1 MPSYQA
7 IQSVLNYLWEKGQ
20 KLDIRTNL
28 QDRTI
33 LVRIPNEFIRK
44 KVLEKRLWY
53 VGTAMFQVSR
63 WTSSKTV
70 DAIDFSSIPLWAH
83 LKGLPLD
90 LRSLEG
96 LSFASGLIGEPK
108 ETYEF
113 TRNLTDLNLAH
124 VKIEA
129 DLTTRLP
136 ELIELKRTSGEIIPV
151 TVEYPWIP
159 PTCAF
164 SSAAILHQTSQSI
177 TTEILLGPTQRFI
190 FTVVYA
196 SNLSSERSDLWVDLL
211 DVHQS
216 LSLDAVPWI
225 VGGDFNQIIHFSEHS
240 NPAINCFDPPM
251 TEFRDALSE
260 LGLFDLRYNGP
271 LFTWTNKCPSSP
283 IAKKLDRCLVNHSW
297 ISSYP
302 HSLASFIAPEISDHS
317 PSIIDLAV
325 NLPSPGTRPFKFNN
339 YLTKHHLFYQT
350 VNQAWNQAGGIAMD
364 LSYLC
369 VKLKKI
375 KGDLKKLNRDNFSD
389 IQTRVRETNNLLQT
403 VQVQVLNQPTE
414 ANMREEKKLLDRW
427 EFLRMIEES
436 YFRQRS
442 RINWLREGD
451 LNTAFFHR
459 LTQHCQIFLLLL
471 WPVRR

>member
-1 MPSYQA
+1 MHKEFIVGAFLAKMPSYQA

-164 SSAAILHQTSQSI
+164 CKHIGYILKDC
-177 TTEILLGPTQRFI
+177 L
-190 FTVVYA
+190 TVP
-196 SNLSSERSDLWVDLL
+196 SDWSESDT
-211 DVHQS
+211 S
-216 LSLDAVPWI
+216 LS
-225 VGGDFNQIIHFSEHS
+225 
-240 NPAINCFDPPM
+240 PPP
-251 TEFRDALSE
+251 R
-260 LGLFDLRYNGP
+260 P
-271 LFTWTNKCPSSP
+271 LHVKFHKRPPHQYPCPHTP
-283 IAKKLDRCLVNHSW
+283 
-297 ISSYP
+297 P
-302 HSLASFIAPEISDHS
+302 
-317 PSIIDLAV
+317 
-325 NLPSPGTRPFKFNN
+325 
-339 YLTKHHLFYQT
+339 
-350 VNQAWNQAGGIAMD
+350 
-364 LSYLC
+364 
-369 VKLKKI
+369 
-375 KGDLKKLNRDNFSD
+375 
-389 IQTRVRETNNLLQT
+389 
-403 VQVQVLNQPTE
+403 
-414 ANMREEKKLLDRW
+414 
-427 EFLRMIEES
+427 
-436 YFRQRS
+436 
-442 RINWLREGD
+442 
-451 LNTAFFHR
+451 R
-459 LTQHCQIFLLLL
+459 L
-471 WPVRR
+471 